1 MLQTRPGR
9 HPPSGLDPGVG
20 NGSTPTRVPK
30 AAEIVARA
38 LRRMVVEGEL
48 KDGDFLPNEAELI
61 HHFAVG
67 RSTLREALRLL
78 ESDGLVEVRRGS
90 RSGAR
95 VRMPGPE
102 IVARPVGLLLQ
113 VSTATIADV
122 ITARSAIEAV
132 AARLLATK
140 GSPEA
145 LDELE
150 AFVRTDIP
158 AAFESGHFAQA
169 SAMLHRRL
177 VELTGNATLSVIAGM
192 LHEVCE
198 CHTAEIL
205 RHRRNIPKAHYEE
218 LQRSHRRFID
228 LLRDGDEDQAE
239 AHWRRHTD
247 TVREVLLYGLTTVR
261 VRDIID

>member
-1 MLQTRPGR
+1 MSQTRPCR
-9 HPPSGLDPGVG
+9 NPPTRLDAGVG

-30 AAEIVARA
+30 AAEIVART

-48 KDGDFLPNEAELI
+48 KEGDFLPNEAELM

-102 IVARPVGLLLQ
+102 IVARPIGLLLQ
-113 VSTATIADV
+113 VAKATIADV
-122 ITARSAIEAV
+122 MTARSEIEVV
-132 AARLLATK
+132 AARLLAK
-140 GSPEA
+140 RGSRQV

-150 AFVRTDIP
+150 SFVRTDIP
-158 AAFESGHFAQA
+158 AAFESGHFAQS
-169 SAMLHRRL
+169 SAMFHRRL
-177 VELTGNATLSVIAGM
+177 VESTGNATLSVIAGM
-192 LHEVCE
+192 LHEVTE
-198 CHTAEIL
+198 CHTAEVL
-205 RHRRNIPKAHYEE
+205 RRRRNIPKAHYEQ
-218 LQRSHRRFID
+218 LQCSHRRFID
-228 LLRDGDEDQAE
+228 LLRAGDEDQAE

-247 TVREVLLYGLTTVR
+247 TVREVLLYGFTTVR